1 MHKIIFLLALLMA
14 SPALAQLNPSPN
26 DPQAPV
32 TIPRFSGTLKDFS
45 TIEFLCTSEASGD
58 YVSTGICAA
67 AEGAVRDYAGDL
79 RMSVV
84 PSAGRNKDDSFII
97 YIRVTS
103 AGTAPRGMAV
113 TIEAS
118 RYMEAAIDKNARN
131 SDPASSP
138 RRGKLVFWQE
148 TATGVG
154 QGDRLEMQL
163 RRRVQSLV
171 RLLFSQISDG
181 KI

>member
-14 SPALAQLNPSPN
+14 SPALAQLSPSPN

-32 TIPRFSGTLKDFS
+32 SIPRFSGTLKDFS
-45 TIEFLCTSEASGD
+45 EIEFICSSEASGD
-58 YVSTGICAA
+58 YVSVGICAA
-67 AEGAVRDYAGDL
+67 AEGAVRDYANKL

-84 PSAGRNKDDSFII
+84 PSSGRNKDGSFVVYVRI
-97 YIRVTS
+97 TS
-103 AGTAPRGMAV
+103 AGTVPRGMAV

-118 RYMEAAIDKNARN
+118 RYMEAAVDKSVRN
-131 SDPASSP
+131 SDPASFP

-148 TATGVG
+148 SATGVG

-171 RLLFSQISDG
+171 RQLFSHIEDG

>member
-1 MHKIIFLLALLMA
+1 MKKLFFILALLMA
-14 SPALAQLNPSPN
+14 SPALAQYNPSPA

-32 TIPRFSGTLKDFS
+32 TIPRFAGTLKDFS

-67 AEGAVRDYAGDL
+67 AEAAVRDYAGGL

-84 PSAGRNKDDSFII
+84 PAAGRSKDDSFVIFV
-97 YIRVTS
+97 RVTS
-103 AGTAPRGMAV
+103 AGTVPRGMAV
-113 TIEAS
+113 SIEAS
-118 RYMEAAIDKNARN
+118 RYMEAAIDKSAGFNE
-131 SDPASSP
+131 PAIFP

-163 RRRVQSLV
+163 RRRVQGLV